1 MIWPFGS
8 SFCQW
13 DVSNFFPPNRVE
25 LDLVQKNTSNRTLE
39 LQHTISGKCHL
50 VQDFRVKLEHCSPA
64 AARLCAPA
72 SAVVMLCTRLL
83 SPIVLSVISEGL
95 PISTSLLEAISQD
108 RPDSAVFP
116 SPPEPHHVPPFR
128 TEIAGA
134 KQTNK
139 FWSNWAVEEW
149 LKAVDTLF

>member
-13 DVSNFFPPNRVE
+13 DVSIFFSPQQSWVRFGTEKHIQANFGVAAHHQR
-25 LDLVQKNTSNRTLE
+25 KMS
-39 LQHTISGKCHL
+39 

-72 SAVVMLCTRLL
+72 KTVVMLCTRLL

-149 LKAVDTLF
+149 RKAVDTLF